1 MRGSAPFEFLPQPQ
15 SSSGAINI
23 HPFTTTPNGRA
34 SLDSQK
40 SLASSHMFE
49 RRIASLFR
57 DCAAIFV
64 VYKSPLTHFDVLHYP
79 FFPFLDHFLMA
90 FTPFFVATCLISTV
104 LAASVGST
112 ADLTL
117 TNGDISPDGFTR
129 QAVLVNGGAPGPLIT
144 GNKGDE
150 FNLNV
155 IDQLSNETMLLS
167 SSIHWHGFFQ
177 PNNSWSDGVA
187 FVTQCPIATG
197 NSFLYTFPTNNQ
209 AGTFWYHS
217 HLSTQY
223 CDGLR
228 GPLVVYD
235 PADPHASLY
244 DVDDETTVITLAD
257 WYHGPASTL
266 GKVPTLISTLING
279 LGRFAGGP
287 TSQLA
292 VVSVTQGKRYRM
304 RLISMSCDPNFTFT
318 IDGHTMTIIEA
329 DSVNTEPL
337 TVDSI
342 QIFAGQ
348 RYSFVLNANADVGNY
363 WIRTVANGG
372 TAGFDNGINS
382 AILRYVGA
390 DEVDPTTNATT
401 STAALVETNLHPLVP
416 TAVPG
421 SPVAGGADVAM
432 NLAISLDF
440 TTFEFEVNGNTY
452 TPPTVP
458 VLLQILSGA
467 QTAADL
473 LPAGNVFTL
482 PANSV
487 IELSIPGGTPG
498 APHPFH
504 LHGHNFFVIKS
515 AGNSTYNFDNPV
527 IRDVVSTGTSTSD
540 NTTIRFVTD
549 NAGPWILHCHID
561 FHLELGLFVDILPHF
576 KLPYLS
582 FLPPAQSSLQK
593 TPPTVAKSVQPTAW
607 DSLCPTYDALPSDQL

>member
-1 MRGSAPFEFLPQPQ
+1 MPF
-15 SSSGAINI
+15 SGLFVASCLIA
-23 HPFTTTPNGRA
+23 TT
-34 SLDSQK
+34 L
-40 SLASSHMFE
+40 
-49 RRIASLFR
+49 
-57 DCAAIFV
+57 AAIG
-64 VYKSPLTHFDVLHYP
+64 P
-79 FFPFLDHFLMA
+79 
-90 FTPFFVATCLISTV
+90 
-104 LAASVGST
+104 T

-117 TNGDISPDGFTR
+117 TNAEIAPDGFTR
-129 QAVLVNGGAPGPLIT
+129 QAVLVNGGHPGPLIT
-144 GNKGDE
+144 ANKGEE

-155 IDQLSNETMLLS
+155 IDELTNQTMLLS
-167 SSIHWHGFFQ
+167 TSIHWHGFFQ
-177 PNNSWSDGVA
+177 TNNSWADGVA
-187 FVTQCPIATG
+187 FVNQCPIATG
-197 NSFLYTFPTNNQ
+197 DSFLYTFPTGDQ

-235 PADPHASLY
+235 PNDPHADLY
-244 DVDDETTVITLAD
+244 DVDDDTTVITLAD

-266 GKVPTLISTLING
+266 GVVPTLISTLING

-304 RLISMSCDPNFTFT
+304 RLISMACDPNWVFT
-318 IDGHTMTIIEA
+318 IDGHSFTIIEV
-329 DSVNTEPL
+329 DSVNVEPL
-337 TVDSI
+337 AVDSI

-348 RYSFVLNANADVGNY
+348 RYSFVLNADQDISNY

-390 DEVDPTTNATT
+390 DEVDPATEQT
-401 STAALVETNLHPLVP
+401 DATAALVETDLHPLESMP
-416 TAVPG
+416 VPG
-421 SPVAGGADVAM
+421 DAVVGGADVVM
-432 NLAISLDF
+432 DLAISLDF
-440 TTFEFEVNGNTY
+440 TTFTFQINGVTY

-467 QTAADL
+467 QSATDL
-473 LPAGNVFTL
+473 LPSGSVFTV

-487 IELSIPGGTPG
+487 VELSIAGGSAG

-504 LHGHNFFVIKS
+504 LHGHNFWVLRS
-515 AGNSTYNFDNPV
+515 AGNDTYNFDNPV
-527 IRDVVSTGTSTSD
+527 VRDVFSTGTSTTD

-561 FHLELGLFVDILPHF
+561 FHLELGLAIVFAEDTATIADSTH
-576 KLPYLS
+576 
-582 FLPPAQSSLQK
+582 
-593 TPPTVAKSVQPTAW
+593 PTAW
-607 DSLCPTYDALPSDQL
+607 DDLCPIYDALSSDQQ

>member
-1 MRGSAPFEFLPQPQ
+1 M
-15 SSSGAINI
+15 
-23 HPFTTTPNGRA
+23 
-34 SLDSQK
+34 SL
-40 SLASSHMFE
+40 
-49 RRIASLFR
+49 
-57 DCAAIFV
+57 
-64 VYKSPLTHFDVLHYP
+64 SPL
-79 FFPFLDHFLMA
+79 FF
-90 FTPFFVATCLISTV
+90 ATCLISSA
-104 LAASVGST
+104 LASVGPT

-117 TNGDISPDGFTR
+117 TNGDIAPDGFTR
-129 QAVLVNGGAPGPLIT
+129 QAVLVNGQAPGPLIV

-155 IDQLSNETMLLS
+155 LDSLTNETMLLS

-177 PNNSWSDGVA
+177 PNNSWADGVA
-187 FVTQCPIATG
+187 FVTQCPIAVN
-197 NSFLYTFPTNNQ
+197 NSFLMTK

-217 HLSTQY
+217 HLATQY

-235 PADPHASLY
+235 PDDPHADLY
-244 DVDDETTVITLAD
+244 DVDDESTVITLAD
-257 WYHGPASTL
+257 CILYSRSTQ
-266 GKVPTLISTLING
+266 TLISTLING

-292 VVSVTQGKRYRM
+292 VISVTSGQRYRM
-304 RLISMSCDPNFTFT
+304 RMVAMSCDPNFTFT
-318 IDGHTMTIIEA
+318 IDGHTMTIIEV
-329 DSVNTEPL
+329 DSVNVEPL

-348 RYSFVLNANADVGNY
+348 RYSFILTADQTVDNY

-390 DEVDPTTNATT
+390 DDVDPTTTASTA
-401 STAALVETNLHPLVP
+401 TAALVETDLHPLVA

-421 SPVAGGADVAM
+421 TAVAGGADVVM
-432 NLAISLDF
+432 NLVISLDF
-440 TTFEFEVNGNTY
+440 TTFTFEINGATF

-467 QTAADL
+467 QTATDL
-473 LPAGNVFTL
+473 LPTGSVFTL

-487 IELSIPGGTPG
+487 VELSIPGGTPG

-515 AGNSTYNFDNPV
+515 AGNSTFNFDNPV
-527 IRDVVSTGTSTSD
+527 IRDVVSTGTATTD

-561 FHLELGLFVDILPHF
+561 FHLELGLAIVFAEDTGTI
-576 KLPYLS
+576 
-582 FLPPAQSSLQK
+582 AN
-593 TPPTVAKSVQPTAW
+593 SVQTTQW
-607 DSLCPTYDALPSDQL
+607 DSLCPTYDALPSDEL